1 MRHLM
6 THRDELVNMSKL
18 AIITINHNHREM
30 LKKMIESLY
39 APATDVSLELPYP
52 GSVFVINNAPDP
64 AVKVWLEGAY
74 PAVKVIENTQ
84 IQGFAHNINRVIQ
97 ENPDYDFYLLINP
110 DVICLPG
117 MIEGLMAVMEGD
129 QQIGIA
135 GPELL
140 NFDGTIQPSRRR
152 FASFRVLFFRALH
165 LDRIFKHLPAVDHY
179 LMTNDAF
186 DQVSEVDW
194 ITGAVMLLRRKALE
208 QVGLMDERFFLYFED
223 EDLCCRMWKKG
234 WKVSYVQSAKAYHAH
249 LAEGRKKILS
259 KANYHHLLSA
269 FKMLIKYR
277 GRIKN
282 CTQQS
287 EKTLHEERVQH
298 PNLPSGK

>member
-1 MRHLM
+1 
-6 THRDELVNMSKL
+6 MSKL

-30 LKKMIESLY
+30 LKKMIESLCIS
-39 APATDVSLELPYP
+39 APNAPLELPKP
-52 GSVFVINNAPDP
+52 GSVFVINNVLDTS
-64 AVKVWLEGAY
+64 VKVWLEDSY
-74 PAVKVIENTQ
+74 PTVNVIENTH

-97 ENPDYDFYLLINP
+97 ENPDFDFYLLINP
-110 DVICLPG
+110 DVMCLPG
-117 MIEGLMAVMEGD
+117 MIEGLMAVMESD
-129 QQIGIA
+129 QKIGVA

-152 FASFRVLFFRALH
+152 FASFRVLIFRALH
-165 LDRIFKHLPAVDHY
+165 LDSIFKNLPAVDHY

-186 DQVSEVDW
+186 EQVSEVDW
-194 ITGAVMLLRRKALE
+194 ITGAVMLLRRKALD

-223 EDLCCRMWKKG
+223 EDLCCRMWQNG
-234 WKVSYVQSAKAYHAH
+234 WKVCYVRSARAYHAH
-249 LAEGRKKILS
+249 IAEGRKKILS

-282 CTQQS
+282 CAQQS
-287 EKTLHEERVQH
+287 TRTLREKRVTRSH
-298 PNLPSGK
+298 LPGGD